1 MQSNR
6 MDLSE
11 KTRQITKLLKER
23 CSPIPTDD
31 LERIMA
37 NIEKFLQRSSA
48 SNVTTQSFIEDAA
61 NVISRTFDF
70 TEMAVALKDRSD
82 GKYKY
87 VAFVGMRGEAIS
99 AYKKLSYNFDEMI
112 SGSKFPR
119 IKLDNS
125 TDFFLGE
132 YTPVRE
138 GEMDTFNRPSM
149 LGKERDSAEDW
160 REGDYICIYMRGSGN
175 DVIGWF
181 ELART
186 MSGKLPSRQ
195 TFKWVELMISIISMF
210 LYERD
215 YLGSRR

>member
-1 MQSNR
+1 MQTNR
-6 MDLSE
+6 VDLSE

-31 LERIMA
+31 TERIMT
-37 NIEKFLQRSSA
+37 NIEKLLQRSCA
-48 SNVTTQSFIEDAA
+48 ANVTTQSFIEDALTT
-61 NVISRTFDF
+61 ISRTLDF
-70 TEMAVALKDRSD
+70 TEMAVALRDKSD

-87 VAFVGMRGEAIS
+87 VAFTGMRGEAIS

-119 IKLDNS
+119 IKLDNYI
-125 TDFFLGE
+125 DFFLGE

-138 GEMDTFNRPSM
+138 GELDTFNRPSM
-149 LGKERDSAEDW
+149 LGKDRESAEDW
-160 REGDYICIYMRGSGN
+160 REGDYLCVYMHGSGN
-175 DVIGWF
+175 DVMGWI
-181 ELART
+181 ELACT

-195 TFKWVELMISIISMF
+195 TFKWLELIISIISMF

-215 YLGSRR
+215 YSGSRR